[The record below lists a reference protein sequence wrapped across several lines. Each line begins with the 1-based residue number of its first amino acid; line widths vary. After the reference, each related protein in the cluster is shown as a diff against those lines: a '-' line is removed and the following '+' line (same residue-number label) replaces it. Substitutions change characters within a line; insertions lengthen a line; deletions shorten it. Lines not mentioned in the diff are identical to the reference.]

1 MKKYFLILALWLP
14 VLPAQATP
22 LQSHKE
28 IRQAITD
35 FVRMQTHSLP
45 GKVDI
50 QVDEVDRRLQLEA
63 CPTLEP
69 FLPPGGRL
77 LGNGTVGVRCV
88 QSNGV
93 RGWTLFVP
101 VHVTVTTTLLVTS
114 RPLPQ
119 GTVMSTNDFIGQ
131 TGELTQP
138 SMLTD
143 PALVVGKVLRY
154 SMGAGQVLKQEML
167 RDPYTITEG
176 QNVPIVVEGQ
186 GFKARSEGKALN
198 NAAQGQNVQVRTV
211 SGRVVSGI
219 ANENGEVV
227 VRP

>member
-14 VLPAQATP
+14 VLPAQAAP

-28 IRQAITD
+28 IHQAITD
-35 FVRMQTHSLP
+35 FVRMQTRSLP

-50 QVDEVDRRLQLEA
+50 QVDEVDHRLQLEA
-63 CPTLEP
+63 CPALEP
-69 FLPPGGRL
+69 FLPPGGHL

-114 RPLPQ
+114 CPLPQ
-119 GTVMSTNDFIGQ
+119 DTVMAMNDFIGQ

-167 RDPYTITEG
+167 RDPYTINEG
-176 QNVPIVVEGQ
+176 QSVPVVVEGQ

-198 NAAQGQNVQVRTV
+198 NAAQGQYVQVRTS

-219 ANENGEVV
+219 ANANGEVV
-227 VRP
+227 IRP

>member
-1 MKKYFLILALWLP
+1 MKKHLLIWALWLP
-14 VLPAQATP
+14 ALPALAVP
-22 LQSHKE
+22 LQNHKE
-28 IRQAITD
+28 IHQAISD
-35 FVRMQTHSLP
+35 FVHAQTRMLS

-50 QVDEVDRRLQLEA
+50 RVDEIDGRLQLEA
-63 CPTLEP
+63 CPALEP
-69 FLPPGGRL
+69 FLPPGGHL

-119 GTVMSTNDFIGQ
+119 GTVMATNDFIGQ

-143 PALVVGKVLRY
+143 PELVVGKVLRY

-167 RDPYTITEG
+167 RDPYTVTEG
-176 QNVPIVVEGQ
+176 QSVPIVVEGQ

-198 NAAQGQNVQVRTV
+198 NAAQGQNVQVRTS

-219 ANENGEVV
+219 ANANGEVV
-227 VRP
+227 IRP